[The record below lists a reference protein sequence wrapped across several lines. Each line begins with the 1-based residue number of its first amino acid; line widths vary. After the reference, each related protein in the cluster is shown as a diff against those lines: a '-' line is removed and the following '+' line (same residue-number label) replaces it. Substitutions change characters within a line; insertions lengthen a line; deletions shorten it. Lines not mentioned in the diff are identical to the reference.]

1 MYLNPQQLETYQH
14 TIRKTHQWALA
25 NTPKL
30 LAEKDLQ
37 AHYKAPYFWASVG
50 DAHHVGIWRDLIQ
63 NKFLQPDGDF
73 RTAPDT
79 KGFLSF
85 PATLTNQ
92 YIYSNGWLIAGMIK
106 NSAYDLA
113 QKGL

>member
-1 MYLNPQQLETYQH
+1 MYLTPAQLETYQH
-14 TIRKTHQWALA
+14 AIRKTHQWALN

-37 AHYKAPYFWASVG
+37 SHYKAPYFWASVG
-50 DAHHVGIWRDLIQ
+50 DAHHVGLWRKIVAE
-63 NKFLQPDGDF
+63 KFLQPDGDF

-92 YIYSNGWLIAGMIK
+92 YIYSNGWLIA
-106 NSAYDLA
+106 A
-113 QKGL
+113 

>member
-1 MYLNPQQLETYQH
+1 MYLSNQRLDTYTH
-14 TIRKTHQWALA
+14 CIRKTHQWALA
-25 NTPKL
+25 NRDRL

-50 DAHHVGIWRDLIQ
+50 DACHAGLWRKLVGER
-63 NKFLQPDGDF
+63 FLQGDGDF
-73 RTAPDT
+73 RTAPEI

-92 YIYSNGWLIAGMIK
+92 YIYSNGWVIAGMIK
-106 NSAYDLA
+106 SGAYDLA
-113 QKGL
+113 K